1 MWDFTSRARQH
12 VVSMELQLFVQ
23 SHMVGEEMDKKDK
36 PAEAGEQYDE
46 EVLNAG
52 WMPQPEAVA
61 PQPGAHQPVSSPA
74 AEEDADAFLESVYRS
89 QR

>member
-1 MWDFTSRARQH
+1 
-12 VVSMELQLFVQ
+12 
-23 SHMVGEEMDKKDK
+23 MDKKDK
-36 PAEAGEQYDE
+36 PTEVGEEYDE

-52 WMPQPEAVA
+52 WMPQPEDVA
-61 PQPGAHQPVSSPA
+61 PEPDAHAPDSAPA

>member
-1 MWDFTSRARQH
+1 MT
-12 VVSMELQLFVQ
+12 
-23 SHMVGEEMDKKDK
+23 KKDK

-52 WMPQPEAVA
+52 WMPQPETVA
-61 PQPGAHQPVSSPA
+61 PQPDAHPQGSSPA
-74 AEEDADAFLESVYRS
+74 TEEDADAFLESVYRS

>member
-1 MWDFTSRARQH
+1 MT
-12 VVSMELQLFVQ
+12 
-23 SHMVGEEMDKKDK
+23 KKDK

-52 WMPQPEAVA
+52 WMPQPETVA
-61 PQPGAHQPVSSPA
+61 PQPDAHPSGSSP
-74 AEEDADAFLESVYRS
+74 ETDEDADAFLESVYRS